1 MLDQDGR
8 SMHTITRA
16 DQLASHNGDK
26 VRVVGIYRR
35 WIEEDKQGHAYSFTG
50 FAVVE
55 LERGGSVQI
64 GEAHRARQ
72 EVERCVGRRVAVTGV
87 LDTERREEER
97 PDPLPILRRPDPIE
111 LV

>member
-1 MLDQDGR
+1 
-8 SMHTITRA
+8 MHTLTRA
-16 DQLASHNGDK
+16 DQLAAHNGDK

-55 LERGGSVQI
+55 LEHGGSVQI

-87 LDTERREEER
+87 LDTERPDDRSETSR

>member
-1 MLDQDGR
+1 
-8 SMHTITRA
+8 MHTLTRA

-35 WIEEDKQGHAYSFTG
+35 WIEEDKLGHAYSFTG

-55 LERGGSVQI
+55 LEDGGSVQI
-64 GEAHRARQ
+64 GEGHRARQ
-72 EVERCVGRRVAVTGV
+72 EVEHCVGRRVAVTGV
-87 LDTERREEER
+87 LDTERPDERAGATR
-97 PDPLPILRRPDPIE
+97 PDPLPILRRPERVE